1 MFVGEIAALGTAC
14 LWGLSTYMHTNA
26 AKLIGAWPLT
36 LCRTPLVLFYNICIA
51 LIIGAEWVFPS
62 QSIGW
67 ILLSGVLGLGVA
79 DTLFYEGCTRIGART
94 GSILWQMTPC
104 VTAVIAFFTLGES
117 LTLLNLVGM
126 FVIIGSVLSITSQ
139 NDDQT
144 ATHVDSKEWRYGFK
158 LVLVS
163 VLALGLSH
171 VCIRKGLSYGLDPLM
186 GSILRIAAAASCAW
200 IAATILGQHHKI
212 FEHKDNMKKAMK
224 IVLVASFVG
233 TTIGNWIALFS
244 MKYAKAGIAASLIS
258 MTPLAVIMITAVVD
272 KQMPSRRVVLSVLTA
287 CGGSALLFI
296 Q

>member
-51 LIIGAEWVFPS
+51 LVIGAEWIFPS

-104 VTAVIAFFTLGES
+104 VTAVIAFFALGEA
-117 LTLLNLVGM
+117 LTLINIVGM
-126 FVIIGSVLSITSQ
+126 FIIIGSVLSITTK
-139 NDDQT
+139 DDEQT
-144 ATHVDSKEWRYGFK
+144 DTPVDPKEWRYGFK
-158 LVLVS
+158 LVLIS

-200 IAATILGQHHKI
+200 IAAAVLGHHHKI
-212 FEHKDNMKKAMK
+212 VERKDNMAKAMK
-224 IVLVASFVG
+224 IIFVASFVG
-233 TTIGNWIALFS
+233 TTLGNWIALFS

-258 MTPLAVIMITAVVD
+258 LTPLAIIMITAVHE
-272 KQMPSRRVVLSVLTA
+272 KKAPSLRVILSVLTA

-296 Q
+296 

>member
-51 LIIGAEWVFPS
+51 LVIGAEWVFPS

-67 ILLSGVLGLGVA
+67 ILLSGVLGLGIA

-117 LTLLNLVGM
+117 LTLLNIAGM
-126 FVIIGSVLSITSQ
+126 LIIIFSVISITTK
-139 NDDQT
+139 NDEQT
-144 ATHVDSKEWRYGFK
+144 DSPVDPKEWHYGFK
-158 LVLVS
+158 LVLLS

-200 IAATILGQHHKI
+200 IAAAVMGYHHKI
-212 FEHKDNMKKAMK
+212 TERKDNMAKAMK
-224 IVLVASFVG
+224 IIFVASFVG
-233 TTIGNWIALFS
+233 TTLGNWVALFS

-258 MTPLAVIMITAVVD
+258 LTPLAIIMITAVHE
-272 KQMPSRRVVLSVLTA
+272 KKTPSSRVVLGILTA
-287 CGGSALLFI
+287 CGGSALLFM
-296 Q
+296 

>member
-51 LIIGAEWVFPS
+51 LIIGTEWVFPS
-62 QSIGW
+62 QSVGW
-67 ILLSGVLGLGVA
+67 ILLSGVLGLGIA

-104 VTAVIAFFTLGES
+104 VTAVIAFFALGES
-117 LTLLNLVGM
+117 LTLINITGM
-126 FVIIGSVLSITSQ
+126 LIIIGSVISITVKEDEQS
-139 NDDQT
+139 DDE
-144 ATHVDSKEWRYGFK
+144 VDPKEWRYGFK

-200 IAATILGQHHKI
+200 IAAGVLGYHHKI
-212 FEHKDNMKKAMK
+212 MERKENMAKAMK
-224 IVLVASFVG
+224 IVFVASFVG
-233 TTIGNWIALFS
+233 TTLGNWVALFS

-258 MTPLAVIMITAVVD
+258 LTPLAIIMITAVHE
-272 KQMPSRRVVLSVLTA
+272 KKTPSWRVIASVLTA

-296 Q
+296 